1 MGQEPGESV
10 TGHPAATAPLRPET
24 ARIAGRRRP
33 LRRGAT
39 PAWRSQPVEPE
50 LGAPAVGSPSP
61 VHLRPAAEA
70 DGDPPERRGDSVVT
84 LPPYGRR
91 ANRLYLVLA
100 ATVRACMQ
108 YRVTGLAA
116 EAAFFGV
123 LSLPPLVFGL
133 AGSIGYVAGIFG
145 DQSIESVKTGL
156 VELAGR
162 ALTQDT
168 VNAVVVPMLNAV
180 LDRGRADVISIGFVL
195 ALWSGSRALNVFIDT
210 VTIMYGMRGQ
220 RGIVKTRAIS
230 FSVYTVGLFI
240 AITVLPLL
248 LAGPGLVHE
257 LLPSSVA
264 GLADLYWPIVVAM
277 SMLLMTSLYHWAP
290 PDRLPWRYGIPGA
303 LLVFGIWFGGSIVL
317 RIFLTASIGGQST
330 SIYGPLAAP
339 IVVLIWLYV
348 IAIAVLIGA
357 ALNAAVA
364 QVWPP
369 RERTGA
375 DAAPTDDSADRTSDQ
390 SAGDGAGDRS
400 ADDDSTAGPD
410 DARTAADG
418 SR

>member
-1 MGQEPGESV
+1 MGQEPVESA
-10 TGHPAATAPLRPET
+10 TGHPAADAPLRREN
-24 ARIAGRRRP
+24 ARVAGGRRG
-33 LRRGAT
+33 LRRAAK
-39 PAWRSQPVEPE
+39 PAWRSQPLEPELVDPEADLPSPFDTCSADDDAAGDPERGPVEPE
-50 LGAPAVGSPSP
+50 PKPKPKPEPA
-61 VHLRPAAEA
+61 
-70 DGDPPERRGDSVVT
+70 RGW
-84 LPPYGRR
+84 RH
-91 ANRLYLVLA
+91 NRLYLVMA

-133 AGSIGYVAGIFG
+133 AGSIGYVVGIFG
-145 DQSIESVKTGL
+145 NQSVESVKTAL
-156 VELAGR
+156 IQFAGR

-180 LDRGRADVISIGFVL
+180 LDQGRADVISIGFVL

-230 FSVYTVGLFI
+230 FSVYTIGLFV
-240 AITVLPLL
+240 AVTVLPLL
-248 LAGPGLVHE
+248 LAGPDLVQDM
-257 LLPSSVA
+257 LPSSIA
-264 GLADLYWPIVVAM
+264 GLADLYWPIVVAG

-303 LLVFGIWFGGSIVL
+303 LIVFGIWFGGSIVL
-317 RIFLTASIGGQST
+317 RIFLSASIGGRST

-339 IVVLIWLYV
+339 IIVLIWLYV

-357 ALNAAVA
+357 ALNSAVA
-364 QVWPP
+364 RVWPP
-369 RERTGA
+369 PRRV
-375 DAAPTDDSADRTSDQ
+375 
-390 SAGDGAGDRS
+390 
-400 ADDDSTAGPD
+400 
-410 DARTAADG
+410 RTATDG
-418 SR
+418 TP